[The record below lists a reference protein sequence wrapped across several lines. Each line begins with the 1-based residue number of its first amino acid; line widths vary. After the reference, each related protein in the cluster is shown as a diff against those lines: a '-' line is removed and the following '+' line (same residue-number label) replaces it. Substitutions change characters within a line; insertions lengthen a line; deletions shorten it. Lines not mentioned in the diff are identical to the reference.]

1 LSETPPPSAPAPA
14 PAPTPAPAARRTL
27 GCAGRFISAL
37 LVIVI
42 TTTLTLTAVGYAAL
56 TLGFTPQTSAA
67 IGDAQAR
74 VATLEAEN
82 SALRAQSIEVQ
93 TQVSG
98 IIRQSGDDREQ
109 VDALREE
116 MASFSQ
122 ISDVVATRLTNDGRE
137 QATIVAE
144 IRASRDVVTTFA
156 TVEADR
162 SALLDELRRR
172 SERVERFLLRLS
184 DIAEDTA
191 LDISELTA
199 TVAPTDLPALPTESL
214 ALTASPTPTET
225 LTPTASPTPTAT
237 GAMTATPS
245 ARPTAAPTTEPTSA
259 TPAPRP

>member
-1 LSETPPPSAPAPA
+1 MSETPTPSAPAPA
-14 PAPTPAPAARRTL
+14 AAPAPAPAARRTL

-42 TTTLTLTAVGYAAL
+42 TTALTLTAVGYAAL
-56 TLGFTPQTSAA
+56 TLGFTPQTPAA

-82 SALRAQSIEVQ
+82 GALRAQSIEVQ
-93 TQVSG
+93 TQLSG
-98 IIRQSGDDREQ
+98 ILRQSGDDREQ

-116 MASFSQ
+116 MAAFSQ
-122 ISDVVATRLTNDGRE
+122 ISDVVATRLTSDGRE

-144 IRASRDVVTTFA
+144 MRASRDAVTTFA
-156 TVEADR
+156 TAEADR
-162 SALLDELRRR
+162 AALLDELRRR

-199 TVAPTDLPALPTESL
+199 TVAPTEPPAVPTETP
-214 ALTASPTPTET
+214 APTESPTPTET
-225 LTPTASPTPTAT
+225 REPTETPTVTATVAVTAAPSPRPAASPT
-237 GAMTATPS
+237 
-245 ARPTAAPTTEPTSA
+245 AAPTSA